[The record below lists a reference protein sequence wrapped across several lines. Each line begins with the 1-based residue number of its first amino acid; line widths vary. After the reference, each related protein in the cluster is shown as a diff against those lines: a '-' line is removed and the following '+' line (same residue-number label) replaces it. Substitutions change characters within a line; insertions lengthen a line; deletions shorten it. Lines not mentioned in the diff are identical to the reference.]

1 MMSPLGFLLIA
12 IIVALPIAWLVSEF
26 RGGRLLRICLG
37 ILAIGLMATCIW
49 VLSSVLTRF
58 NYNAWYGGATG
69 DLISTSLQQIEDGH
83 LDRVL
88 KVWRGLDQ
96 QYRPTYEN
104 RAHYNELVKEATA
117 RMRGDVAIE
126 VGSAWDGSTFR
137 SETWL
142 GHWSD
147 GYGYWIVI
155 NDIGRPFDVLQSGQP
170 RAKVHD
176 VSVSPDFRV
185 LKFKEG
191 DQWQH
196 TLTLKNKYEGDYEWF
211 DLQKKTVWQT
221 RPVYKLIRA
230 SEEQKAMTQQDG
242 AANRSQPIRVETNR
256 TSAAAGSDR

>member
-1 MMSPLGFLLIA
+1 MSPLGFLLIA
-12 IIVALPIAWLVSEF
+12 IIVGLPIAWLVSEF
-26 RGGRLLRICLG
+26 RGSRPLRISLG

-49 VLSSVLTRF
+49 ALSSVLTRL

-104 RAHYNELVKEATA
+104 RARYDELVKEATA

-126 VGSAWDGSTFR
+126 VGSTWDASAFR

-142 GHWSD
+142 GHWED

-170 RAKVHD
+170 RAKAHD

-196 TLTLKNKYEGDYEWF
+196 TLRLKNKYEADYEWL
-211 DLQKKTVWQT
+211 DLQKGTVRET

-230 SEEQKAMTQQDG
+230 LEEQKAMTQQDG
-242 AANRSQPIRVETNR
+242 PANRSQPVQPDANSTPLP
-256 TSAAAGSDR
+256 AGSSR

>member
-1 MMSPLGFLLIA
+1 MSALGLLLIA
-12 IIVALPIAWLVSEF
+12 IIIALPIAWLVSEF
-26 RGGRLLRICLG
+26 RGSRALRIGLG
-37 ILAIGLMATCIW
+37 ILAIGVMTTCIW
-49 VLSSVLTRF
+49 ALSSLLTRF

-69 DLISTSLQQIEDGH
+69 HLISTSLQQIEDGH

-117 RMRGDVAIE
+117 RMRGTTPIE
-126 VGSAWDGSTFR
+126 VGSAWDASVFR
-137 SETWL
+137 SETWV
-142 GHWSD
+142 GHWED
-147 GYGYWIVI
+147 GFGYWIVI

-185 LKFKEG
+185 LQFKEG

-196 TLTLKNKYEGDYEWF
+196 TLTLKNKYEADYEWF
-211 DLQKKTVWQT
+211 DLQKGTVWQT
-221 RPVYKLIRA
+221 CPVYKLIRA

-242 AANRSQPIRVETNR
+242 PANGSQPFRSETNR
-256 TSAAAGSDR
+256 TSSAAGSRR

>member
-1 MMSPLGFLLIA
+1 MSPLGFLLIA
-12 IIVALPIAWLVSEF
+12 IIVALPIAWLASEF
-26 RGGRLLRICLG
+26 RGSRALRIGLG
-37 ILAIGLMATCIW
+37 ILAIGVMAACIW
-49 VLSSVLTRF
+49 ALSGVLTRF

-69 DLISTSLQQIEDGH
+69 DLISASVHQIEDGH

-104 RAHYNELVKEATA
+104 RAHYNELVREATA
-117 RMRGDVAIE
+117 RMRGDTPIE
-126 VGSAWDGSTFR
+126 AGSAWDASVFR

-142 GHWSD
+142 GHWED
-147 GYGYWIVI
+147 GFGYWIVI
-155 NDIGRPFDVLQSGQP
+155 NDTEQPFDVLQSGQP

-176 VSVSPDFRV
+176 VSISPDFRV

-191 DQWQH
+191 DQWIH
-196 TLTLKNKYEGDYEWF
+196 TLTLKNKYEASYEWF
-211 DLQKKTVWQT
+211 DIQKGTVWET

-230 SEEQKAMTQQDG
+230 SNEQKAMTQQDG
-242 AANRSQPIRVETNR
+242 PANQSQPIRAETNR